1 MSKIKLM
8 HAKLHRVR
16 VTEANI
22 EYMGSVT
29 IDRELIEKVGI
40 LPLEEVCI
48 WNVNNGQRLS
58 TYVLPGEPG
67 SGMVCINGAAA
78 HLCNPGDAV
87 IIAAYQECDRD
98 EVLRNGHTARVIIAD
113 EHNRCQEFLYQ
124 QLIPAQGYVEFRSAH
139 SAIAP
144 TNWVNGP
151 LNQPLSVN
159 N

>member
-1 MSKIKLM
+1 MSKIRLM

-16 VTEANI
+16 VTEANV

-40 LPLEEVCI
+40 LPLQEVWI

-67 SGMVCINGAAA
+67 SGIVCINGAAA
-78 HLCNPGDAV
+78 HLCNPGDEV
-87 IIAAYQECDRD
+87 IIAAYQECDRE
-98 EVLRNGHTARVIIAD
+98 EVMRNGHVAKVIIAD

-124 QLIPAQGYVEFRSAH
+124 QLIPNRGNVEFH
-139 SAIAP
+139 SAPSAIVP

-151 LNQPLSVN
+151 LNEPVSA
-159 N
+159 